1 MGLGIHFIILCLYT
15 FKYSS
20 IDVLHVAAGDI
31 NVSTEKEI
39 KARVCQAHLIINIWA
54 AEAWWRD

>member
-39 KARVCQAHLIINIWA
+39 KA
-54 AEAWWRD
+54 